1 VSDEDGKGTGD
12 DGLDVDHEV
21 GQMYGGPLDGF
32 VKRRDDLVKRLKSAG
47 RADEAAVVKA
57 MRKPRVQ
64 AWALDALAV
73 SDPSETERLAGAI
86 AAMAEAQSGTGDVR
100 QATTQLRTV
109 VGEVAAGATR
119 LAAEAGQKI
128 DPTMLVPA
136 LLVIAGEPDA
146 LAALR
151 AGRLVDVPTASGM
164 GLMAAPPPGA
174 TAPTLRAVPDAAT
187 TQAKPAEPADDK
199 AIAAARRRMESAEDA
214 ADDARAEAEAADED
228 TQAAESDADAAE
240 ERLHQAEADVREA
253 KSRLR
258 DAQKASRTAAQRRRE
273 TERALARAKAAYE
286 ALVPGERSS

>member
-1 VSDEDGKGTGD
+1 MT
-12 DGLDVDHEV
+12 
-21 GQMYGGPLDGF
+21 
-32 VKRRDDLVKRLKSAG
+32 
-47 RADEAAVVKA
+47 
-57 MRKPRVQ
+57 
-64 AWALDALAV
+64 
-73 SDPSETERLAGAI
+73 
-86 AAMAEAQSGTGDVR
+86 EAQSGTGDVR

-128 DPTMLVPA
+128 DTTMLVPA

-151 AGRLVDVPTASGM
+151 AGRLVDIPTASGM

-174 TAPTLRAVPDAAT
+174 TAPALRAVPDVAT
-187 TQAKPAEPADDK
+187 TPAEPADDK

-214 ADDARAEAEAADED
+214 AEDARAEAESADD
-228 TQAAESDADAAE
+228 DSQAAESDAQDAD

-258 DAQKASRTAAQRRRE
+258 DAQKVSRTAAQRRRE
-273 TERALARAKAAYE
+273 TERTLARAKAAYD
-286 ALVPGERSS
+286 ALVPGEPTS